1 MDFTHTLEIM
11 YLLKSSKGLEAP
23 YPFNVKVKINMDG
36 DLFSKEPIKY
46 GMSDKIEPL
55 DGADIFYSTYIANL
69 LQVNQLIKLTLTP
82 LK

>member
-1 MDFTHTLEIM
+1 
-11 YLLKSSKGLEAP
+11 
-23 YPFNVKVKINMDG
+23 MDG